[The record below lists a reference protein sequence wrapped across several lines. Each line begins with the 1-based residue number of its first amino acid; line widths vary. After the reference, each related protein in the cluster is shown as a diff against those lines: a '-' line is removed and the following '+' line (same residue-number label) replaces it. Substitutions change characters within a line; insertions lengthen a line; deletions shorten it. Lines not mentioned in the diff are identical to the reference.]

1 MRMVRMFPYGC
12 SNEDHQVSVKE
23 VLLSCDSFYVCTLH
37 DSGQTTGLLCLDV
50 LFFIRISHSKQ
61 WDVLTHTN
69 LLLGSMGCWFFPAVF
84 RLLSSVKI
92 TSPFCSPFFL
102 CRIGGSLFNCP
113 AVFLLRFCV
122 TCAVVILP
130 NGEGHSTGQTSGG
143 GCGKAML
150 ANRDPASDLILWT
163 LAYGWETIS
172 PALCKAGL

>member
-1 MRMVRMFPYGC
+1 MIPDRQQDFCVWTFCFSSGSLIQ
-12 SNEDHQVSVKE
+12 SNGT
-23 VLLSCDSFYVCTLH
+23 FLH
-37 DSGQTTGLLCLDV
+37 
-50 LFFIRISHSKQ
+50 
-61 WDVLTHTN
+61 THTHTYTFYTFTLQN
-69 LLLGSMGCWFFPAVF
+69 LLLGSLGCWFFPVVF

-130 NGEGHSTGQTSGG
+130 NGEGHYTGQTSGG